1 MENTDAYALVVG
13 NPSNVSAQEVK
24 EHELNP
30 VYAALQH
37 GHSSKFAY
45 DMQSGKIQPTVNLS
59 PEELFG
65 MFFQT
70 G

>member
-13 NPSNVSAQEVK
+13 NPSNDSAQEVK
-24 EHELNP
+24 EHELNR

-45 DMQSGKIQPTVNLS
+45 DM
-59 PEELFG
+59 
-65 MFFQT
+65 
-70 G
+70 